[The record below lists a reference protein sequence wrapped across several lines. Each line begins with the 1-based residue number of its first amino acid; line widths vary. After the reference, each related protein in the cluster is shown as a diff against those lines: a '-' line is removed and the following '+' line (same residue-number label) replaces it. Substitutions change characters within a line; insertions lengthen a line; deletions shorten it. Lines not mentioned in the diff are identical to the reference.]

1 MSRLHP
7 WPGRRFPTVWLM
19 TDARNR
25 AGLAAAIAA
34 LPRDAG
40 IVLRDGDLPREERR
54 RLFRRVAALAARRR
68 LPVLVAGAPIRGDW
82 RAAGRHNS
90 PRRDRPIRT
99 RAVHDAA
106 QAERARRAGVDGCF
120 ISPAFPTRSHPGAR
134 ALGRWGWRRLAQLC
148 PGRRVALGG
157 MTAARYRR
165 LKRLGADG
173 WAAIGA
179 LMPAERC

>member
-7 WPGRRFPTVWLM
+7 WSVRRFPTVWLM

-25 AGLAAAIAA
+25 SVLTAAIAA

-54 RLFRRVAALAARRR
+54 RHFRRVVALAARRR

-99 RAVHDAA
+99 RSVHSALEAWRA
-106 QAERARRAGVDGCF
+106 QRAGVDGCF
-120 ISPAFPTRSHPGAR
+120 VSPACPTQSHPGAR
-134 ALGRWGWRRLAQLC
+134 ALGLWGWQRLARLC
-148 PGRRVALGG
+148 PGRHLALGG

-165 LKRLGADG
+165 LKPLGAEG
-173 WAAIGA
+173 WAAIDA
-179 LMPAERC
+179 LTPQDR